1 MQKIIVGLV
10 LALITLSSGAR
21 ADSDCSRFA
30 SDLSSFHVLLKSM
43 KIRRHFLRWIFSDQR
58 KRCAMTPAPTKDV
71 ALCRVLRAYANDAPY
86 FLLAET
92 DYPSCFI
99 NADKAKAFTNY
110 VHDNYLNVGTLV
122 GGYCSEDE
130 LSRPAESKVLGSG
143 K

>member
-10 LALITLSSGAR
+10 LAFITLSSGAR

-30 SDLSSFHVLLKSM
+30 SDLSRFQSEEDDM
-43 KIRRHFLRWIFSDQR
+43 LRELNR
-58 KRCAMTPAPTKDV
+58 VTAMTPAPTKDV

-130 LSRPAESKVLGSG
+130 LNRPAESKVLGSG